1 MSSNQHGRLKVG
13 TLLECIKSESL
24 FYKEGNLYKVVEAD
38 FGGNKVKGLKAEDN
52 FFDPFSLILSSFKV
66 ADTNKQ
72 AIQHLKEVK
81 Q

>member
-1 MSSNQHGRLKVG
+1 MNNQYSKLKVG
-13 TLLECIKSESL
+13 TLLECIKSKSL
-24 FYKEGNLYKVVEAD
+24 FYKKGNLYQVIEAD

-52 FFDPFSLILSSFKV
+52 FFDPFSLILSSFRV
-66 ADTNKQ
+66 ADPNKQ

>member
-1 MSSNQHGRLKVG
+1 MNNQYSKLKVG
-13 TLLECIKSESL
+13 AILECVKSESVG
-24 FYKEGNLYKVVEAD
+24 YKEGNLYQVVEDD

-52 FFDPFSLILSSFKV
+52 FFDPFSLILSSFRV
-66 ADTNKQ
+66 ADPNKQ

>member
-1 MSSNQHGRLKVG
+1 M
-13 TLLECIKSESL
+13 LECVKSESVG
-24 FYKEGNLYKVVEAD
+24 YKEGNLYQVVEDD

-52 FFDPFSLILSSFKV
+52 YFDPFSLICSSFKV
-66 ADTNKQ
+66 VDTNKQ

>member
-1 MSSNQHGRLKVG
+1 MSNNYGKLKVG
-13 TLLECIKSESL
+13 TLMECTNSESVG
-24 FYKEGNLYKVVEAD
+24 YKKGNLYQVVEDD

-52 FFDPFSLILSSFKV
+52 YFDPFSLILSSFKV
-66 ADTNKQ
+66 ADVNKQ